1 MKNRKLVRSEEGEPQ
16 SKYDQGDVYKRPI
29 TKIKTAINTNFA
41 RSIAHFESCGQ
52 ILDRAQ
58 QSPVKVAD
66 VVKVFMLTDLILNQI
81 YGAIDQFQIRQI
93 EP

>member
-1 MKNRKLVRSEEGEPQ
+1 MQ
-16 SKYDQGDVYKRPI
+16 
-29 TKIKTAINTNFA
+29 KIYGKVLYLMPSF
-41 RSIAHFESCGQ
+41 
-52 ILDRAQ
+52 LLLMLAQ

-66 VVKVFMLTDLILNQI
+66 VVKVFMRTDFILNQI

>member
-1 MKNRKLVRSEEGEPQ
+1 MVDNESNKLNL
-16 SKYDQGDVYKRPI
+16 YKRPI
-29 TKIKTAINTNFA
+29 TKIEPPLELGAEDLWLSSYLVPSF
-41 RSIAHFESCGQ
+41 
-52 ILDRAQ
+52 LLLMLAQ

-66 VVKVFMLTDLILNQI
+66 VVKVFMRTDFILNQI

>member
-1 MKNRKLVRSEEGEPQ
+1 MVDNESTKLNL
-16 SKYDQGDVYKRPI
+16 YKTPI
-29 TKIKTAINTNFA
+29 TKIELPLELGAEDLWQSSYLVPSF
-41 RSIAHFESCGQ
+41 
-52 ILDRAQ
+52 LLLMLAQ

-66 VVKVFMLTDLILNQI
+66 VVKLFMRTDFILNQI

>member
-1 MKNRKLVRSEEGEPQ
+1 ML
-16 SKYDQGDVYKRPI
+16 
-29 TKIKTAINTNFA
+29 
-41 RSIAHFESCGQ
+41 
-52 ILDRAQ
+52 AQ

-66 VVKVFMLTDLILNQI
+66 VVKVFMRTDFILNQI

>member
-1 MKNRKLVRSEEGEPQ
+1 M
-16 SKYDQGDVYKRPI
+16 PI
-29 TKIKTAINTNFA
+29 TKIELPLKLGAEDLWQSSYLVPSF
-41 RSIAHFESCGQ
+41 
-52 ILDRAQ
+52 LLLMLAQ

-66 VVKVFMLTDLILNQI
+66 VVKVFMRTDFILNQI